1 MDQKIEPNSPS
12 KNLEV
17 IEQLGNI
24 ITTDKVDFLIIL
36 LLTVFSE
43 LKLSELA
50 NYSKKSK
57 TTILRHIHAINGT
70 FKNLILSRDLKVR
83 GNIPAK
89 VFRIDPIIRQKIMSM
104 DVDAQLIYQHP
115 DLISFLPMLL
125 SLNRTMVF
133 IVQNLHENLISF
145 FDFLEEDLDKSR
157 LKKKE
162 PMYSKIVQNM
172 PNFEA
177 IYNKHLIFLTESQKN
192 KIIPLYTSF
201 IDKMLEI
208 LQESTKED
216 NQPYL
221 FYNILIDLEK
231 ILSNRKK

>member
-1 MDQKIEPNSPS
+1 MNQEIEPISPS
-12 KNLEV
+12 KNLEI

-24 ITTDKVDFLIIL
+24 ITEDKVDFLIIL
-36 LLTVFSE
+36 LLTVFNE

-57 TTILRHIHAINGT
+57 TTISRHIYAINRK
-70 FKNLILSRDLKVR
+70 FKNLILSRELKVR

-89 VFRIDPIIRQKIMSM
+89 VYRIDPLTRQKIMSM

-125 SLNRTMVF
+125 SLNRTTVF
-133 IVQNLHENLISF
+133 IIQNLHENLISF
-145 FDFLEEDLDKSR
+145 FDFLEEDLEKLRDK
-157 LKKKE
+157 E
-162 PMYSKIVQNM
+162 EAPMYSKIVQNM

-177 IYNKHLIFLTESQKN
+177 TYNKHLIFLTESQKN
-192 KIIPLYTSF
+192 KIIPLYLSF
-201 IDKMLEI
+201 IEKMLKI
-208 LQESTKED
+208 LQETTSED
-216 NQPYL
+216 KQPYL